1 MIKDNI
7 ENKTLSIR
15 ISTDGFCFCSYTP
28 SIPGSLKYF
37 LYKPEKNLTLT
48 TNLQKG
54 IELCPFVSD
63 TEKYDVKVIIETN
76 EFTTIP
82 VDYDDKQCYKTF
94 YRHCFPKN
102 DTRIEIVANRLI
114 LTKNSNQ
121 GYFRMGHRWKC
132 SLQHGLGSKL
142 QKKLRKT

>member
-28 SIPGSLKYF
+28 SLPSSLKYF
-37 LYKPEKNLTLT
+37 FYKPEKDLTLT

-63 TEKYDVKVIIETN
+63 NEKYNIKVIIEAH
-76 EFTTIP
+76 
-82 VDYDDKQCYKTF
+82 VRRQ
-94 YRHCFPKN
+94 
-102 DTRIEIVANRLI
+102 A
-114 LTKNSNQ
+114 
-121 GYFRMGHRWKC
+121 
-132 SLQHGLGSKL
+132 KL
-142 QKKLRKT
+142 QDILSSLFPQEREPF